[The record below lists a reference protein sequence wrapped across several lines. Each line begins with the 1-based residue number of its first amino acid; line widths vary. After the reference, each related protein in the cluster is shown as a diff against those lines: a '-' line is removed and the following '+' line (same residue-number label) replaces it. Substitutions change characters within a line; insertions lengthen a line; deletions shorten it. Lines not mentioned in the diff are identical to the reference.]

1 VSLWR
6 LSASTSILIDST
18 IVRVVKNRKKPK
30 TRGVEMSDKHQD
42 VALILKLYELRREEG
57 LRRAR
62 KWYFTEFSPQSAD
75 DVVKIFGSGHDGS
88 AHFRMIVSYWDMAAS
103 FVNNGGIDEKMFLD
117 ANGEHI
123 AVFCKLEP
131 FIEEVRQTVGMP
143 DYLRQLE
150 TLVLK
155 TPNAKA
161 RLDRLR
167 GVFSRWAKIA
177 QESPAAD

>member
-1 VSLWR
+1 
-6 LSASTSILIDST
+6 
-18 IVRVVKNRKKPK
+18 
-30 TRGVEMSDKHQD
+30 MSDKSQD

-62 KWYFTEFSPQSAD
+62 KWYFTEFDPKSAD
-75 DVVKIFGSGHDGS
+75 DIAQVFGSGHDGS
-88 AHFRMIVSYWDMAAS
+88 AYYRMITSYWEMASS

-123 AVFCKLEP
+123 GVFCKLEQY
-131 FIEEVRQTVGMP
+131 IEDLRKMIGMP

-150 TLVLK
+150 TLVHK
-155 TPNAKA
+155 TPNAKE

-167 GVFSRWAKIA
+167 GIFSRWSSIA
-177 QESPAAD
+177 QQASSAG

>member
-1 VSLWR
+1 
-6 LSASTSILIDST
+6 
-18 IVRVVKNRKKPK
+18 
-30 TRGVEMSDKHQD
+30 MSDKHQD

-62 KWYFTEFSPQSAD
+62 RWYFTDFNPQNAD
-75 DVVKIFGSGHDGS
+75 DVVKMFGSGHDQS
-88 AHFRMIVSYWDMAAS
+88 ANYRMITSYWDMASS

-117 ANGEHI
+117 ANGEHV

-150 TLVLK
+150 TLVGK
-155 TPNAKA
+155 TPNVKQ
-161 RLDRLR
+161 RMERLR
-167 GVFSRWAKIA
+167 GVFSRWTKIA
-177 QESPAAD
+177 QGTSTA